1 VALSPDL
8 QRGFS
13 EVERLRVGFGFMER
27 SVFPPLGSL
36 QSSSSWSGGD
46 GSRHSQGGGY
56 LGSERFRWPL
66 AVIKNGGEAE
76 GGCNRGESVWL
87 DALCACLWL
96 CFDGSSMA
104 LRRLL
109 DVPHLFQSLRF
120 RCPAYL
126 ATASLEE
133 SSLLFFIVVSILW
146 LMGTGPLVLK
156 GQGCVDGFSGVIAFY
171 EPASRHSSHPGTVVF
186 YGGVADFLAGFGTA
200 FQDVAV
206 SLMAEA
212 STYSFWDPVQA
223 SCGASFIPALLFAR
237 LWYVLELSPSDSF
250 IDRESYELCGDHREL
265 ATPETLRELP
275 ASEETRRT
283 SLSES
288 HVDS

>member
-36 QSSSSWSGGD
+36 RSSSSWSGGD
-46 GSRHSQGGGY
+46 GSRHGQGGGY
-56 LGSERFRWPL
+56 LGFLRVG
-66 AVIKNGGEAE
+66 VIPVATRCYQEFSILYGGEAK
-76 GGCNRGESVWL
+76 GGYNRGESVWL

-96 CFDGSSMA
+96 RFHGSSMA
-104 LRRLL
+104 LR
-109 DVPHLFQSLRF
+109 S
-120 RCPAYL
+120 L
-126 ATASLEE
+126 ATASLKE
-133 SSLLFFIVVSILW
+133 SSLMFFIVVSILW

-156 GQGCVDGFSGVIAFY
+156 GQGCVDGFSGVITFY

-212 STYSFWDPVQA
+212 NTYSFWDPVRA

-237 LWYVLELSPSDSF
+237 LWYVLELSPSDTF
-250 IDRESYELCGDHREL
+250 IDRESCELRGDHREL
-265 ATPETLRELP
+265 ATPETSRELP
-275 ASEETRRT
+275 ASNETRRT
-283 SLSES
+283 SLS
-288 HVDS
+288 